1 MQNKKNLCELTHA
14 HNYIGSVHTELQS
27 DHIFLSLSIIS
38 GGPTWRT
45 THVDTDWFLLFS
57 RCAHKIIFA
66 FVWAPQNGIVVY
78 HHLSLM
84 FSVLLRLSNLPFIM
98 QYPGREKEREIK
110 KVQFQY
116 DSVGCLA
123 WPNRWMIGVCVVRV
137 FVSKWTSIISSLLST
152 SDSLFAFPFH
162 ETHKTA

>member
-1 MQNKKNLCELTHA
+1 MQNKKTCANSHM
-14 HNYIGSVHTELQS
+14 HTTTLGAS
-27 DHIFLSLSIIS
+27 TPSYNRTIFFSLSIIS

-84 FSVLLRLSNLPFIM
+84 FSVLLRLSNLSFIM

-123 WPNRWMIGVCVVRV
+123 WPDRWMIGVCVVRV

-152 SDSLFAFPFH
+152 SDSLFAFHFH